1 VKGDDRVTE
10 TLAQLGEGDET
21 APARL
26 MPLVYEELR
35 SIAAGYLARAHSTVS
50 LQPTVLVHE
59 AYLRL
64 VDESGSSGRGGRTF
78 APWPAQ
84 AMHHILVDHMRS
96 RLSAKRGGDWRKI
109 TLDEGQAVLPERT
122 VDLLALDEALTALAG
137 NDARQCQI
145 VVFRF
150 FGGMT
155 TKEIAHVLGVSS
167 RTVEED
173 WRMAR
178 AWLHR
183 RLSGGAS

>member
-1 VKGDDRVTE
+1 MKGDDRVTE

-64 VDESGSSGRGGRTF
+64 VDESGIKWQGRAHFR
-78 APWPAQ
+78 AVAAQ